1 MNYTEIRNRITTL
14 STKINTNH
22 HMQLATRYYDE
33 TAKLVEECREL
44 ERERRRYL
52 EMQEKFIPD

>member
-1 MNYTEIRNRITTL
+1 MDYPEIRHRITNL
-14 STKINTNH
+14 STEINTNH

-33 TAKLVEECREL
+33 KAKLVEECREL